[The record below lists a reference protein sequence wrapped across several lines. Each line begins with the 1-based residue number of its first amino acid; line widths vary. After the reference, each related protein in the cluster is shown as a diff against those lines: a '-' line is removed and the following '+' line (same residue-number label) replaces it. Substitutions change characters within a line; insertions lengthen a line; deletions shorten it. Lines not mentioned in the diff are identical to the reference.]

1 VKGTR
6 GLWASI
12 IFVGV
17 LTVASLVGLLSG
29 ALQPTLGLD
38 LEGGVSVILS
48 APSGTPDDVMDRALE
63 SIRNRVDSFGV
74 GEPQIYVSGT
84 NIEVQLPGL
93 AKGTIDERSKQQF
106 CLLGADGTNFGCLK
120 DEAAAKSTLDGV
132 KAEEQVQQVCLRSD
146 ALDVK
151 DVCYG
156 TQDDADAAVAATTV
170 GRENPDGT
178 GDWCVQDGDTS
189 YGCFP
194 TKKAAQ
200 AAKDGLTTQATSRF
214 CITGAD
220 VASAVCFPDEAAAN
234 DAIAGIEIAERN
246 REFCVVSSADV
257 NLGCFIDRTDA
268 ERKLQETG
276 QERLLSLI
284 GTTARLEQR
293 EVLEVLTPQDP
304 NFDSQPLTCDRDP
317 STATADCPS
326 SPDELA
332 DTDVWFLGQD
342 DGAKYHLGPVEIT
355 GDAIRKA
362 TAQYATPTSGS
373 SEVGWRIQFEAT
385 NAGRDTIAEVTTR
398 LQGKQLAIIL
408 DGSVISAPVV
418 QNPITDGVGV
428 ITGNFTKESAQDL
441 ATVLN
446 AGALPVQL
454 ETQQVL
460 TVSPTLG
467 KESLHQGIVAG
478 VVGLVLLFLYLL
490 FYYRLLGVVAWF
502 GMSIWAILALALVS
516 IAGATFGYALTLAG
530 VAGLV
535 ISLGVTADSY
545 IVFFERLKDEVRG
558 GRSARSAV
566 QPAFKRAYKTIVAA
580 DIVTGI
586 AAVVLY
592 LTAVS
597 SVRGFALT
605 LGVATLLD
613 LFVVWFFKRPTVFLI
628 ARNRRLVSMPGFGLE
643 SGVAA
648 DHEGAPVPVAG
659 GSR

>member
-17 LTVASLVGLLSG
+17 LTAASLVGLLTGS
-29 ALQPTLGLD
+29 LQPTLGLD

-48 APSGTPDDVMDRALE
+48 APEGTPEDVMQQALE
-63 SIRNRVDSFGV
+63 SIRNRVDAFGV

-93 AKGTIDERSKQQF
+93 ARGTIDERAKQQF
-106 CLLGADGTNFGCLK
+106 CLVGPDGTNYGCLR
-120 DEAAAKSTLDGV
+120 DRAAAQSTLDAV
-132 KAEEQVQQVCLRSD
+132 DAEEEVQRVCLASD
-146 ALDVK
+146 DLDVAN
-151 DVCYG
+151 VCFG
-156 TQDDADAAVAATTV
+156 TEADADAAIAATTV
-170 GRENPDGT
+170 GPETAGDQT
-178 GDWCVQDGDTS
+178 GNWCVKDGETS

-194 TKKAAQ
+194 TKKEATE
-200 AAKDGLTTQATSRF
+200 AKEALSTATTSRF

-220 VASAVCFPDEAAAN
+220 VAAPVCFPDEQAAKA
-234 DAIAGIEIAERN
+234 AIAGIAVAERA
-246 REFCVVSSADV
+246 REFCVISSADV
-257 NLGCFIDRTDA
+257 NLGCFIDRADA

-276 QERLLSLI
+276 QERLLDLI

-304 NFDSQPLTCDRDP
+304 SFASQPLTCDRDA
-317 STATADCPS
+317 STATPECPS

-342 DGAKYHLGPVEIT
+342 GSKYHLGPVEIT
-355 GDAIRKA
+355 GEAIRKA
-362 TAQYATPTSGS
+362 TAQYATPSQGAS
-373 SEVGWRIQFEAT
+373 NVGWQIQFEMT
-385 NAGRDTIAEVTTR
+385 NEGADAFSEVTTR
-398 LQGKQLAIIL
+398 LQGRQLAIVL
-408 DGSVISAPVV
+408 DGAVISAPVV
-418 QNPITDGVGV
+418 QTPITDGIGV
-428 ITGNFTKESAQDL
+428 ITGSFSKRRAQDL

-467 KESLHQGIVAG
+467 RTSLHEGIVAG
-478 VVGLVLLFLYLL
+478 IVGLVLLFVYLL
-490 FYYRLLGVVAWF
+490 FYYRLLGVVAWL

-516 IAGATFGYALTLAG
+516 LAGETFGYALTLAG

-580 DIVTGI
+580 DIVTII

-592 LTAVS
+592 VTAVS

-613 LFVVWFFKRPTVFLI
+613 LFVVWFFKRPTVYLI
-628 ARNRRLVSMPGFGLE
+628 ARNRRLVSLPGFGLE

-648 DHEGAPVPVAG
+648 DHEVAPAPVAG
-659 GSR
+659 GSD